1 MKNNNFRLSG
11 AGKLAASLAIIL
23 ASLGSAYAGEIVA
36 ANGANGPGVSTAGN
50 GAQVVNI
57 VTPNDHG
64 LSHNQYQ
71 DFNVNQPGAVLNNS
85 LDAGRSQLA
94 GQLAANP
101 NLNNQAASVI
111 LNEVISRNPSLLHGQ
126 QEIFGMAA
134 DYVLANPNGISCDG
148 CGFINTSRSSLVV
161 GNPLVENG
169 MLQGYSTL
177 GNRNTLSLD
186 GRLNASGVLDLIA
199 PRINSRGEV
208 IVAPLYDKK
217 SDKMISAINAISGN
231 NRVSHDAQ
239 VLSSEQPELTVWD
252 QLLGT
257 TDSYYLGSMQAGRI
271 NIIHTVTGSGVKLAG
286 KLDGS
291 DEIRVKA
298 YNIRTDSQVN
308 DSSSNR
314 NSGENYQNYRGG
326 IYINDRSTGQQLA
339 RTELKG
345 KNISLVADN
354 SNHLTATDVRGEEIT
369 LQGASLTLDGRQL
382 KQTQGHTDERWFY
395 SWKYNVTRENEQLQ
409 QATSNIEA
417 TKNATLTATEQD
429 VTLRGAK
436 VSAGNALSIDAK
448 RDVQLSGLIEREK
461 TSERGNQ
468 RNHTSSLRT
477 GSWSN
482 SNETESLK
490 SSSVFS
496 GGDLAIK
503 AGNRVVGQGT
513 KVYASGDLKVD
524 ANDQINIGV
533 QKTANEKTVRDNKTS
548 WGGIGGGNNQD
559 NSNRREVSNASQVT
573 ADGTLWLNG
582 KQGVTITG
590 STVKG
595 AKGGFV
601 AATDGGLR
609 IDNALS
615 TTVDKVDA
623 RTGTVF
629 NITSS
634 SQKSNNSH
642 QQSTASEL
650 VSDTNLQLVSKKDT
664 DVVGSKVTSTGK
676 LEVNAGGNI
685 NVSSGEQQQH
695 IDEQKTAL
703 AINGYANEKSDKQY
717 RAGLRIEH
725 TSDSEK
731 TTRSEQQSSTL
742 SGGSVALKA
751 DKDVT
756 FSGSKL
762 VTTQGDASI
771 SGDNVAF
778 LAADNKTTSDT
789 EKTKIGGGVYYT
801 GGIDKVGSGIEG
813 GYENSKTHSQ
823 SSKAV
828 TSGSDIAGNLTINAK
843 DKLTQ
848 QGAQHQVGGKYQENA
863 NSVDHLAAVNS
874 ESSNTTKTD
883 VGVDIGANVDYSAV
897 TRPVERAV
905 GKVAKL
911 DANGV
916 INEIGGIGA
925 PNIGLDIGANGGSSE
940 KSNSSSQAVVSKITA
955 GSIDVKASG
964 KLQDTGTQY
973 QATQGSVAL
982 TADSHHSEAA
992 KNSQQE
998 SSSETRGGA
1007 SVRVYTTTG
1016 SDLTVDAKGEGGNKH
1031 SESTGSQAVTGSIT
1045 AANGIDIKVKQDA
1058 VYQGTSL
1065 EAGDGKAKVKAEDG
1079 NIRFDQ
1085 ATDTSHESHNGFNV
1099 KVSAKGGTTPE
1110 TKSFGLGLGG
1120 GYSNGKSDG
1129 SSAQVSNIGGK
1140 QGVELDAGR
1149 GLTLQGSNVTSQGDV
1164 SLKAGDKV
1172 ALQAAQSQQT
1182 RKDDTLSGNIDIGGN
1197 STDND
1202 KKSAGGLSLGGAF
1215 DIAKVDETSTTQQGG
1230 KITSGGAVTIT
1241 AKGNDAH
1248 ALHLQGTEV
1257 KGSSVGL
1264 NAENGG
1270 VVLESVQNQEQKN
1283 NWNLGLKANAK
1294 GGQSFNKDAN
1304 GKVDTTSGSDTHT
1317 LGAGVKVGVDNL
1329 QKTTQG
1335 NSLISAGEVTINSG
1349 KDTQLAGARIDADSV
1364 QGNIG
1369 GDLRV
1374 ESRKDSESSVKVD
1387 VDVGLS
1393 HTNDPASSIT
1403 SKLSKVGTPHYA
1415 GKVKEKLEG
1424 GINKVADA
1432 TTDKYNSVA
1441 RRLDPK
1447 QDTTGAVSFSKAEG
1461 KVTLPETLVG
1471 EKEKGPLWDRGARFL
1486 GNKSKESLTGPAGL
1500 QGQFKVKA
1508 DVVNNDAVG
1517 VQSAING
1524 KNDVALNV
1532 QGTTRLTGGEIRS
1545 QQGEVTLGN
1554 GKLEQQDV
1562 AGNRY
1567 QGGGHLDAAASA
1579 GALLG
1584 IAGKSVVNLET
1595 PVGGYI
1601 NNQAADAK
1609 AGVFSGK

>member
-1 MKNNNFRLSG
+1 MKNNNFRLSA
-11 AGKLAASLAIIL
+11 AGKLAASLAIIF
-23 ASLGSAYAGEIVA
+23 ASLGTAYAGEIVA

-85 LDAGRSQLA
+85 LDAGLSQLA
-94 GQLAANP
+94 GQLGANP

-134 DYVLANPNGISCDG
+134 DYVLANPNGISCSG

-186 GRLNASGVLDLIA
+186 GKLNAGGVLDLIA
-199 PRINSRGEV
+199 PRIDSRGEV
-208 IVAPLYDKK
+208 IVTPAFDKK
-217 SDKMISAINAISGN
+217 SGKRVSDINAISGH
-231 NRVSHDAQ
+231 NRVSRDAQ
-239 VLSSEQPELTVWD
+239 VLSSTQPVSAL
-252 QLLGT
+252 
-257 TDSYYLGSMQAGRI
+257 DSYYLGSMQAGRI
-271 NIIHTVTGSGVKLAG
+271 NIINTAAGSGVKLAG
-286 KLDGS
+286 KLQGD

-298 YNIRTDSQVN
+298 DNIRAESQIRDV
-308 DSSSNR
+308 SSNR

-326 IYINDRSTGQQLA
+326 IYINDRSTGQQLT

-345 KNISLVADN
+345 KNISLVAN
-354 SNHLTATDVRGEEIT
+354 NNNHLTATDIRGEEIK
-369 LQGASLTLDGRQL
+369 LQGASLTLDGQQL
-382 KQTQGHTDERWFY
+382 KQTQGHTNDQWFY
-395 SWKYNVTRENEQLQ
+395 SWQYDVTRENEQHQ
-409 QATSNIEA
+409 QAGSSINA
-417 TKNATLTATEQD
+417 SKNATLSATTQD
-429 VTLRGAK
+429 VKLLGAS
-436 VSAGNALSIDAK
+436 VTAGDALNIEAK
-448 RDVQLSGLIEREK
+448 RDVQLSGLIERDK
-461 TSERGNQ
+461 TSERGYQ

-482 SNETESLK
+482 SNETENLK
-490 SSSVFS
+490 ASDLQA
-496 GGDLAIK
+496 GGDLTLT
-503 AGNRVVGQGT
+503 AGNTLGTQGA
-513 KVYASGDLKVD
+513 KVHAGRNLT
-524 ANDQINIGV
+524 ANANERITIDV
-533 QKTANEKTVRDNKTS
+533 QKTANAKAVRDNKTS
-548 WGGIGGGNNQD
+548 WGGIGGGSDQD
-559 NSNRREVSNASQVT
+559 NSNRHEVNNASELT
-573 ADGTLWLNG
+573 ADGTLRLNG
-582 KQGVTITG
+582 HQGVTITG
-590 STVKG
+590 SKVRGKQ
-595 AKGGFV
+595 GGFV
-601 AATDGGLR
+601 EATAGGLR

-623 RTGTVF
+623 RTGTAF

-642 QQSTASEL
+642 QKSTASEL
-650 VSDTNLQLVSKKDT
+650 VSDTNLQLVSKRDT

-676 LEVNAGGNI
+676 LDINAGGNI
-685 NVSSGEQQQH
+685 NVSSGEQQQR

-717 RAGLRIEH
+717 RAGFRIEH

-751 DKDVT
+751 DKDVI

-762 VTTQGDASI
+762 VTTQDDASI
-771 SGDNVAF
+771 SGNNVAF
-778 LAADNKTTSDT
+778 LAAENKTTSDT
-789 EKTKIGGGVYYT
+789 EQTKIGGGFYYT

-813 GYENSKTHSQ
+813 GYENSKTHAQ

-828 TSGSDIAGNLTINAK
+828 VSGSDIAGNLTINAK

-848 QGAQHQVGGKYQENA
+848 QGAQHQVGGKYHENA

-874 ESSNTTKTD
+874 ESSNTRKTD

-916 INEIGGIGA
+916 INDIGTIGA
-925 PNIGLDIGANGGSSE
+925 PNVGLDIGANGGSSE
-940 KSNSSSQAVVSKITA
+940 KRSSSSQAVVSSITA
-955 GSIDVKASG
+955 GEIDVKTTG
-964 KLQDTGTQY
+964 KLQDNGTKY
-973 QATQGSVAL
+973 QATQGGVTLA
-982 TADSHHSEAA
+982 ADSHHSEAA
-992 KNSQQE
+992 QNSQQE
-998 SSSETRGGA
+998 SSSETRGSAG
-1007 SVRVYTTTG
+1007 VRVYTTTG

-1031 SESTGSQAVTGSIT
+1031 SESNGSQAVTGSIT
-1045 AANGIDIKVKQDA
+1045 AANGIDVKVKQDA

-1065 EAGDGKAKVKAEDG
+1065 DAGKGKAKVKSEGGD
-1079 NIRFDQ
+1079 IRFEQ
-1085 ATDTSHESHNGFNV
+1085 ATDRSHESHSGFNV
-1099 KVSAKGGTTPE
+1099 KVSAKGGSTPE
-1110 TKSFGLGLGG
+1110 TKNVGVGLGG
-1120 GYSNGKSDG
+1120 SHSKGESDS
-1129 SSAQVSNIGGK
+1129 SSAQVSNITGK

-1149 GLTLQGSNVTSQGDV
+1149 SLTLQGSDVASQGDI
-1164 SLKAGDKV
+1164 SLKAGKQV
-1172 ALQAAQSQQT
+1172 ALQAAESQQT

-1197 STDND
+1197 STDSD
-1202 KKSAGGLSLGGAF
+1202 KKSAGGISLGGAF
-1215 DIAKVDETSTTQQGG
+1215 DIAKVDESSTTQQGG
-1230 KITSGGAVTIT
+1230 KIASGGAVNIT
-1241 AKGNDAH
+1241 ANGNDERAV
-1248 ALHLQGTEV
+1248 HLQGTEV
-1257 KGSSVGL
+1257 KGSHVEL
-1264 NAENGG
+1264 NAKNGG
-1270 VVLESVQNQEQKN
+1270 VVLESAQNQEQKN

-1294 GGQSFNKDAN
+1294 GGQSFNKDTN
-1304 GKVDTTSGSDTHT
+1304 GKIDTTSGSDTHT
-1317 LGAGVKVGVDNL
+1317 LGAGVKVGVDKL

-1335 NSLISAGEVTINSG
+1335 NSLINAGEVTLNSG
-1349 KDTQLAGARIDADSV
+1349 KDTTLAGAQINAESV

-1369 GDLRV
+1369 GDLHV
-1374 ESRKDSESSVKVD
+1374 ESRKDSESSVKVN
-1387 VDVGLS
+1387 VDVGLN

-1447 QDTTGAVSFSKAEG
+1447 QDTTGAVSFSKADGG
-1461 KVTLPETLVG
+1461 KVTLPENLVG
-1471 EKEKGPLWDRGARFL
+1471 EKEKAPLWDRGARFL

-1500 QGQFKVKA
+1500 QGQFKVNA

-1517 VQSAING
+1517 VKSAITG
-1524 KNDVALNV
+1524 KNGVALNV
-1532 QGTTRLTGGEIRS
+1532 QGTTHLTGGEIRS

-1562 AGNRY
+1562 KGNRY

-1579 GALLG
+1579 GGLLG

-1595 PVGGYI
+1595 PVGGYG
-1601 NNQAADAK
+1601 NSQAADAK

>member
-1 MKNNNFRLSG
+1 MKNNNFRLSA

-23 ASLGSAYAGEIVA
+23 ASLGSVYAGEIVA

-85 LDAGRSQLA
+85 RDAGLSQLA
-94 GQLAANP
+94 GQLGANP
-101 NLNNQAASVI
+101 NLNGQAASVI

-134 DYVLANPNGISCDG
+134 DYVLANPNGISCSG

-186 GRLNASGVLDLIA
+186 GKLNAGGVLDLIA
-199 PRINSRGEV
+199 PRIDSRGEV
-208 IVAPLYDKK
+208 IVTPVYDKK
-217 SDKMISAINAISGN
+217 SGKMLSGINAISGN
-231 NRVSHDAQ
+231 NRVSRDAQ
-239 VLSSEQPELTVWD
+239 VLSSEQP
-252 QLLGT
+252 LGAL
-257 TDSYYLGSMQAGRI
+257 DSYYLGSMQAGRI
-271 NIIHTVTGSGVKLAG
+271 NIINTAAGSGVKLAG
-286 KLDGS
+286 KLQGS

-298 YNIRTDSQVN
+298 YDIRAESQISDDSTH
-308 DSSSNR
+308 R

-326 IYINDRSTGQQLA
+326 IYINDRSTSQKLA
-339 RTELKG
+339 RTEIAG
-345 KNISLVADN
+345 KNISLLADN
-354 SNHLTATDVRGEEIT
+354 SNHLTATDIRGEEVN
-369 LQGASLTLDGRQL
+369 LQGASLTLDGQQL
-382 KQTQGHTDERWFY
+382 KQTQGHTNNQWFY
-395 SWKYNVTRENEQLQ
+395 SWQYDVTRENEQHQ
-409 QATSNIEA
+409 QVGSSVSAS
-417 TKNATLTATEQD
+417 KNATLTATAED
-429 VTLRGAK
+429 VKLLGATIG
-436 VSAGNALSIDAK
+436 AGNSLKIDAK
-448 RDVQLSGLIEREK
+448 RDVQIAGLVERDK
-461 TSERGNQ
+461 TSERGYQ

-477 GSWSN
+477 GSWN
-482 SNETESLK
+482 SSTETESLK
-490 SSSVFS
+490 ASDLHA
-496 GGDLAIK
+496 GGDLTLS
-503 AGNRVVGQGT
+503 AGNRVVAQGA
-513 KVYASGDLKVD
+513 KVYAARDLRVN
-524 ANDQINIGV
+524 ANDQINIDV
-533 QKTANEKTVRDNKTS
+533 QKTANAKSVRDNKTS
-548 WGGIGGGNNQD
+548 WGGIGGGDNKD
-559 NSNRREVSNASQVT
+559 NSNRQEVSNASDLS

-590 STVKG
+590 SKVKG
-595 AKGGFV
+595 SQGGFV
-601 AATDGGLR
+601 EASAGGLR

-615 TTVDKVDA
+615 TSVDKVNA
-623 RTGTVF
+623 RTGTAF

-650 VSDTNLQLVSKKDT
+650 VSDTNLQLVSQQDT

-676 LEVNAGGNI
+676 LDINAGGNI
-685 NVSSGEQQQH
+685 NVSAAEQQQR
-695 IDEQKTAL
+695 IDEQKTSL
-703 AINGYANEKSDKQY
+703 AINGYAKEKGDKQY
-717 RAGLRIEH
+717 RAGFRIEH

-731 TTRSEQQSSTL
+731 TTRSEQQSSML

-762 VTTQGDASI
+762 VTTQGDASV
-771 SGDNVAF
+771 SGNNVAF

-789 EKTKIGGGVYYT
+789 EQTKVGGGFYYT

-813 GYENSKTHSQ
+813 GYENSKTHAQ

-828 TSGSDIAGNLTINAK
+828 TSGSDIAGNLTIHAN

-863 NSVDHLAAVNS
+863 NSVAHLAATDS
-874 ESSNTTKTD
+874 ESTTTRKTD
-883 VGVDIGANVDYSAV
+883 VGVDIGANVDYSAI

-911 DANGV
+911 DANGA
-916 INEIGGIGA
+916 INDIGGIGL
-925 PNIGLDIGANGGSSE
+925 PNIGLDVGANGGSND
-940 KSNSSSQAVVSKITA
+940 NSSSRSQAVVSNIKA
-955 GSIDVKASG
+955 GEIEVNASG
-964 KLQDTGTQY
+964 KLQDQGTQY
-973 QATQGSVAL
+973 QATQGGVTL
-982 TADSHHSEAA
+982 KADSHRSDAA
-992 KNSQQE
+992 TNSQQE
-998 SSSETRGGA
+998 SHSEARGGA
-1007 SVRVYTTTG
+1007 SVRVYTSTG

-1031 SESTGSQAVTGSIT
+1031 SESSGSQAVTSSIT
-1045 AANGIDIKVKQDA
+1045 AANGIDIQVKQDA

-1065 EAGDGKAKVKAEDG
+1065 DAGKGKAQVKAENG
-1079 NIRFDQ
+1079 NLRFEQ
-1085 ATDTSHESHNGFNV
+1085 ATDRSHESHDDFNV
-1099 KVSAKGGTTPE
+1099 KVSAKGGSTPE
-1110 TKSFGLGLGG
+1110 TKNFGVGLGG
-1120 GYSNGKSDG
+1120 GRSVGESD
-1129 SSAQVSNIGGK
+1129 SSKAQVSQIGGQ
-1140 QGVELDAGR
+1140 QGVALEAGR
-1149 GLTLQGSNVTSQGDV
+1149 GLTLQGSTVTSQGDI

-1172 ALQAAQSQQT
+1172 ALQAAESHQT

-1197 STDND
+1197 STDSD
-1202 KKSAGGLSLGGAF
+1202 KKSAGGVSLGGAF
-1215 DIAKVDETSTTQQGG
+1215 DIAKIDESSTTQQGS
-1230 KITSGGAVTIT
+1230 KITSTGTVNIT
-1241 AKGNDAH
+1241 AKGNGDQ

-1257 KGSSVGL
+1257 KGSSVSL
-1264 NAENGG
+1264 NAEQGG

-1283 NWNLGLKANAK
+1283 NWNLGLKGNAK

-1317 LGAGVKVGVDNL
+1317 LGAGVKVGVDKL

-1335 NSLISAGEVTINSG
+1335 NSLINAGEVTLNSG
-1349 KDTQLAGARIDADSV
+1349 KDTTLAGARIDADRV
-1364 QGNIG
+1364 QGNVG
-1369 GDLRV
+1369 GNLQV
-1374 ESRKDSESSVKVD
+1374 ESRKDSESSVKVN
-1387 VDVGLS
+1387 VDVGLN

-1403 SKLSKVGTPHYA
+1403 SKLSKVGTPRYA

-1424 GINKVADA
+1424 GIDKVADA

-1447 QDTTGAVSFSKAEG
+1447 QDTTGAVSFNKAES
-1461 KVTLPETLVG
+1461 KVTLPDTLVG
-1471 EKEKGPLWDRGARFL
+1471 EKEKAPLWDRGARFL

-1517 VQSAING
+1517 VQSAISG

-1545 QQGEVTLGN
+1545 QNGEVTLGK

-1579 GALLG
+1579 GGLLG
-1584 IAGKSVVNLET
+1584 IAGKSVANLET

>member
-85 LDAGRSQLA
+85 LDAGLSQLA
-94 GQLAANP
+94 GQLGANP
-101 NLNNQAASVI
+101 NLNSQAASVI

-134 DYVLANPNGISCDG
+134 DYVLANPNGISCSG

-177 GNRNTLSLD
+177 GNRNALSLD
-186 GRLNASGVLDLIA
+186 GKLNVGGVLDLIA
-199 PRINSRGEV
+199 PRIDSRGEV
-208 IVAPLYDKK
+208 IVTPAYDKK
-217 SDKMISAINAISGN
+217 SGKMRSDINAISGN
-231 NRVSHDAQ
+231 NRVSRDAQ
-239 VLSSEQPELTVWD
+239 VLSSEQP
-252 QLLGT
+252 LGAL
-257 TDSYYLGSMQAGRI
+257 DSYYLGSMQAGRI
-271 NIIHTVTGSGVKLAG
+271 NIINTAAGSGVKLAG
-286 KLDGS
+286 KLQGD
-291 DEIRVKA
+291 DQIRVKA
-298 YNIRTDSQVN
+298 YDIRAESRVN
-308 DSSSNR
+308 ENSSNR
-314 NSGENYQNYRGG
+314 NSGENYRNWFGG
-326 IYINDRSTGQQLA
+326 TYINDRSTGQKLA

-354 SNHLTATDVRGEEIT
+354 SNHLTATDVRGDEIT
-369 LQGASLTLDGRQL
+369 LQGASLTLDGQQL
-382 KQTQGHTDERWFY
+382 KQTQGHTNEQWRL
-395 SWKYNVTRENEQLQ
+395 SWQYDVTRENEQHQ
-409 QATSNIEA
+409 QVGSSVHAS
-417 TKNATLTATEQD
+417 KNATLTATGQD
-429 VTLRGAK
+429 VRLLGAS
-436 VSAGNALSIDAK
+436 VTAGDALNIEAK
-448 RDVQLSGLIEREK
+448 RDVQLSGLVERDK
-461 TSERGNQ
+461 TSERGYQ

-477 GSWSN
+477 GRWSN
-482 SNETESLK
+482 SNETETLK
-490 SSSVFS
+490 ASDLRA
-496 GGDLAIK
+496 GGDLTLT
-503 AGNRVVGQGT
+503 AGNKLLTQGAKAHAGNNLT
-513 KVYASGDLKVD
+513 VN
-524 ANDQINIGV
+524 ANDSINIDV
-533 QKTANEKTVRDNKTS
+533 QKTANAKTVRDNKTS

-559 NSNRREVSNASQVT
+559 NSNLREVSNASELT
-573 ADGTLWLNG
+573 ADSTLRLNG
-582 KQGVTITG
+582 QQGVTITG
-590 STVKG
+590 SKARG
-595 AKGGFV
+595 KQGGFV
-601 AATDGGLR
+601 EATAGGLR

-615 TTVDKVDA
+615 TTVDKIDA
-623 RTGTVF
+623 RTGTAF

-650 VSDTNLQLVSKKDT
+650 VSDTNLQLVSKQDT
-664 DVVGSKVTSTGK
+664 DVVGSLVTSTGK

-685 NVSSGEQQQH
+685 NVSAGEQQQR

-703 AINGYANEKSDKQY
+703 AINGYANEKGDKQY
-717 RAGLRIEH
+717 RAGVRIEH

-756 FSGSKL
+756 FTGSKL
-762 VTTQGDASI
+762 ITTQGDASV
-771 SGDNVAF
+771 SGDNVSF
-778 LAADNKTTSDT
+778 LAADNKTTRDT
-789 EKTKIGGGVYYT
+789 EQTKVGGGFYYT
-801 GGIDKVGSGIEG
+801 GGIDKAGSGIEG
-813 GYENSKTHSQ
+813 GYEHGKTHAESSQ
-823 SSKAV
+823 AV

-843 DKLTQ
+843 NKLTQ

-863 NSVDHLAAVNS
+863 NSVNHLAAVDS
-874 ESSNTTKTD
+874 ESSHTTKTD
-883 VGVDIGANVDYSAV
+883 VGVNIGANVDYSAV

-916 INEIGGIGA
+916 INEIGAIGA

-940 KSNSSSQAVVSKITA
+940 KNSSSSQAVVSKITA

-992 KNSQQE
+992 KNSRQE

-1031 SESTGSQAVTGSIT
+1031 SESSGSQAVTGSIT

-1065 EAGDGKAKVKAEDG
+1065 DAGDGKAKVKAEDG
-1079 NIRFDQ
+1079 NIRFEQ

-1110 TKSFGLGLGG
+1110 TKSVGLGLGG

-1129 SSAQVSNIGGK
+1129 SSAQVSHIGGK

-1197 STDND
+1197 STDSD
-1202 KKSAGGLSLGGAF
+1202 KKSAGGLSLGGTF
-1215 DIAKVDETSTTQQGG
+1215 DLAKVDESSTTQQGG

-1241 AKGNDAH
+1241 AKGHDDRAV
-1248 ALHLQGTEV
+1248 HLQGTEV

-1264 NAENGG
+1264 NAEHGG
-1270 VVLESVQNQEQKN
+1270 VVLESVQNREQKN

-1335 NSLISAGEVTINSG
+1335 NSLISAGEVTLNSG

-1374 ESRKDSESSVKVD
+1374 ESRKDSESSVKVN

-1441 RRLDPK
+1441 RRLDPQ
-1447 QDTTGAVSFSKAEG
+1447 QDTTGAVSFSKADG
-1461 KVTLPETLVG
+1461 KVTLPETQVG
-1471 EKEKGPLWDRGARFL
+1471 EKEKAPLWDRGARFL

-1500 QGQFKVKA
+1500 QGQFKVNA

-1567 QGGGHLDAAASA
+1567 QGGGHLDAAASV